1 MVERAPEEGEVTGS
15 TPVSS
20 TMVAAISKLLTWAAK
35 NERHLGAIAF
45 VLGFGIDLFTFTIL
59 SVAYANLAFA
69 GYLVLASVS
78 VAVGSMLPRSREY
91 VGTFERGVS
100 IVAPLVAQYAIGSL
114 LSGFM
119 IFYTKS
125 AELSASWPFLLLLA
139 AVFVGN
145 EFFRTHYKHLAFQLA
160 LLYFALY
167 AYVIFAIPL
176 LLDRLGPLI
185 FLLSTAT
192 SILVGGLY
200 AYVLSRINPLELRS
214 SLRYALPGVL
224 SVLLLVNV
232 AYFTGALP
240 PIPLTMSES
249 GVYHSL
255 TRTEDRYVVLAEP
268 ARPWYALFTARTIH
282 MAPGS
287 TLFAYAAVSAPVKFS
302 ATEVHRWE
310 RYDDTARAWRTESRV
325 TFSMSGGRPG
335 GFRGYSE
342 FVPAVSGNWRVSV
355 ETPGGQ
361 VIGRIPFT
369 LVIGGAAPV
378 LHEET
383 H

>member
-45 VLGFGIDLFTFTIL
+45 VLGFGVDLVTFTIL
-59 SVAYANLAFA
+59 SVAHANLAFA
-69 GYLVLASVS
+69 GYITLASLMVS
-78 VAVGSMLPRSREY
+78 LGVMLPRSQEY
-91 VGTFERGVS
+91 VATWKRACS
-100 IVAPLVAQYAIGSL
+100 ILAPLVAQYAIGSL

-139 AVFVGN
+139 GIFIGN
-145 EFFRTHYKHLAFQLA
+145 EYFRTYYKHLAFQLA
-160 LLYFALY
+160 LLFFALY
-167 AYVIFAIPL
+167 AYLIFAIPL
-176 LLDRLGPLI
+176 LFDRLGPEI
-185 FLLSTAT
+185 FLASTGV
-192 SILVGGLY
+192 SILIYASYLY
-200 AYVLSRINPLELRS
+200 LLARINRLELRS
-214 SLRYALPGVL
+214 SLRYALPGALVT
-224 SVLLLVNV
+224 LLLVMG

-240 PIPLTMSES
+240 PIPLTMTES
-249 GVYHSL
+249 GIYHSL
-255 TRTEDRYVVLAEP
+255 ARVESRYVVLAEP
-268 ARPWYALFTARTIH
+268 SAPWYAFFTPRTIH
-282 MAPGS
+282 LVPGS
-287 TLFAYAAVSAPVKFS
+287 SVFAYAAVSAPVKFS
-302 ATEVHRWE
+302 ATEVHRFE
-310 RYDDTARAWRTESRV
+310 RYDEVSGKWRTESRV
-325 TFSMSGGRPG
+325 TFAISGGRPG

-342 FVPAVSGNWRVSV
+342 FAPTTSGKWRVSV